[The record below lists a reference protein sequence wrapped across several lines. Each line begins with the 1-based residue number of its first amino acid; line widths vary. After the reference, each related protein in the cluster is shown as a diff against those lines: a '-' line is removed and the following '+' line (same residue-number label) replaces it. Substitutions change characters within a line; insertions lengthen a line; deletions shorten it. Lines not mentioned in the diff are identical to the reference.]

1 MTIYT
6 EKDLDFINEMTKE
19 ELIRIIKI
27 ISITSSAFIL
37 FISVRSLFVFYEM
50 I

>member
-6 EKDLDFINEMTKE
+6 EKDLEFINEMTKE
-19 ELIRIIKI
+19 ELIKMIKI
-27 ISITSSAFIL
+27 ITITSSAFIL
-37 FISVRSLFVFYEM
+37 FISVRSLIVSYEM

>member
-6 EKDLDFINEMTKE
+6 EKDLEFINEMTKE

-27 ISITSSAFIL
+27 ITITSSTFIL
-37 FISVRSLFVFYEM
+37 FHYVLYSFFM
-50 I
+50 K